1 MAKRKKK
8 LRQKLKEAQQ
18 MLQRQQQGTG
28 KGTPLKG
35 QGTPLKGK
43 GTPLKGQGTPLKGQG
58 TPLKGQ
64 GDPGRGRP
72 VGTDRPSSLSD
83 NPLKDAVTKPTTPTP
98 GGLSQATKDIMAKRN
113 DPSYKRFDLSD
124 GSLSP
129 EEQAGIKKEAE
140 KQGSFYS
147 DIRRSKIAGDI
158 ETAGRQALQAA
169 GREKTGGGSSVTLT
183 STPVDTP
190 KPAAKESGSP
200 TLTGGGDGKVYAD
213 SPAGQALKATFESS
227 DPSATSPEY
236 VDPKNKKQLLA
247 RQEAAASLMEAM
259 EMSPGNDREDAI
271 ARASMQA
278 QQAGVTAS
286 RIDDFI
292 KNPAYAK
299 AAKLQQVRAAGREA
313 AEAGKPVRPQ
323 LSSRGYAQKAAEA
336 RAAGFTGVQGSGGL
350 AELYQMQSDRASGKV
365 APGTFTALSKPAKR
379 IAPDSR
385 IKSRLASKVAKGEL
399 DPESAYDEFQK
410 IKDAKMAYNNPRR
423 AALMKQRELAEMNYR
438 IEQGLPLPEKKKG
451 RIEGRLSRA
460 DRRRA
465 EREAGRFSNISRSAG
480 GEIYRG

>member
-200 TLTGGGDGKVYAD
+200 TPTGGGDGKV
-213 SPAGQALKATFESS
+213 
-227 DPSATSPEY
+227 
-236 VDPKNKKQLLA
+236 
-247 RQEAAASLMEAM
+247 
-259 EMSPGNDREDAI
+259 
-271 ARASMQA
+271 
-278 QQAGVTAS
+278 
-286 RIDDFI
+286 
-292 KNPAYAK
+292 
-299 AAKLQQVRAAGREA
+299 
-313 AEAGKPVRPQ
+313 
-323 LSSRGYAQKAAEA
+323 
-336 RAAGFTGVQGSGGL
+336 
-350 AELYQMQSDRASGKV
+350 
-365 APGTFTALSKPAKR
+365 
-379 IAPDSR
+379 
-385 IKSRLASKVAKGEL
+385 
-399 DPESAYDEFQK
+399 
-410 IKDAKMAYNNPRR
+410 
-423 AALMKQRELAEMNYR
+423 
-438 IEQGLPLPEKKKG
+438 
-451 RIEGRLSRA
+451 
-460 DRRRA
+460 
-465 EREAGRFSNISRSAG
+465 
-480 GEIYRG
+480 